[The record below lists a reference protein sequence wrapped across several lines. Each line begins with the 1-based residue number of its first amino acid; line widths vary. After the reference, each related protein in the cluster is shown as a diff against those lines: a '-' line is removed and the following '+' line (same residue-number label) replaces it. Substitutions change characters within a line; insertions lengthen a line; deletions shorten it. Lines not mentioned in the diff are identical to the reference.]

1 MRLFKNILASAA
13 VVLAVASCV
22 AVEGV
27 DTFSKKPV
35 APVMAAHNTILI
47 TEATKTEDVTF
58 VWSKARFID
67 AADYLYNLYV
77 TCGEKTAALA
87 ENLAATSYSLS
98 KEEFRTFMKSE
109 FELVQNSTH
118 QISVYTAITDNAG
131 KVYESA
137 PVTVSVYVFD
147 NAVASELT
155 GLETEL
161 VLDKETPA
169 EELALLTWTE
179 PRLVYG
185 EDVTYKV
192 VLKIGE
198 GEEKE
203 LVAGTYDTEYT
214 TTVDALNDAVAS
226 AGGVEEQANDVDFI
240 VYACC
245 PSIPEGVASNT
256 VTISVTTYVASFPET
271 LWVPGSHQGWTPATA
286 PTLKQSSTVKG
297 LYQGF
302 LDLTTANGSDVEFKF
317 CPAPNWN
324 AGEYGFDNVTT
335 NKSGN
340 LQVNVASSETVG
352 GNDTKAPS
360 GFYYVRLDKKFG
372 KLEMI
377 EVKNL
382 ELIGTFTDPDWG
394 NTISMVWDEASQSW
408 SSAEEVELKA
418 DDEFLVRFNSAWDHK
433 FGGSFSAI
441 QFGGENIKFAGAEGS
456 YQVVLNASSA
466 DFTMRAVNMASD
478 YFLVGKA
485 TGWSTTDKI
494 IPLYP
499 TSSTVFS
506 FTTKFADNNDNYYK
520 FWAAA
525 DFGNWDLAYGFISG
539 DCSDA
544 NGALTQ
550 GGSTGSLRF
559 PTADEYYTTIF
570 DLSANTFTQTKL
582 ENQNPVEYSS
592 IGVVGLFNG
601 WDEDSD
607 DYQMTQVEKAPHNW
621 YLLDFEIADVSNGAA
636 VGIKFNANKAW
647 AISWGGGI
655 DFDAN
660 RFGTL
665 SGDGDCFITPGTY
678 DIYFNDIT
686 SQYLFIKK

>member
-118 QISVYTAITDNAG
+118 QISVYTSITDDAG

-137 PVTVSVYVFD
+137 PVSLSVYVFD
-147 NAVASELT
+147 DAVASVLA
-155 GLETEL
+155 GAETEI

-179 PRLVYG
+179 PRLAYG

-192 VLKIGE
+192 VLKVGE
-198 GEEKE
+198 GEERE
-203 LVAGTYDTEYT
+203 LVSGIYETEYA
-214 TTVDALNDAVAS
+214 TTVDALNDAVAA

-245 PSIPEGVASNT
+245 PSIPDGVASNAVT
-256 VTISVTTYVASFPET
+256 VSITTYVASFPET
-271 LWVPGSHQGWTPATA
+271 LWVAGSHQGWKPATA
-286 PTLKQSSTVKG
+286 PTLKQSTTVKG

-302 LDLTTANGSDVEFKF
+302 LNLTTNDGSDVEFKF
-317 CPAPNWN
+317 CPMPDWN
-324 AGEYGFDNVTT
+324 CGEYGFDEVTISQ
-335 NKSGN
+335 SGN
-340 LQVNVASSETVG
+340 LNINLASSTTVG
-352 GNDTKAPS
+352 GNNTKAPS

-382 ELIGTFTDPDWG
+382 ELIGSFEASGWG

-418 DDEFLVRFNSAWDHK
+418 DDELLVRFNSAWDHK
-433 FGGSFSAI
+433 FGGSFNAI
-441 QFGGENIKFAGAEGS
+441 EFAGDNIKFAGAEGS
-456 YQVVLNASSA
+456 YQVVLNAASA
-466 DFTMRAVNMASD
+466 DFTMRAINMASD
-478 YFLVGKA
+478 YFLVGA
-485 TGWSTTDKI
+485 PTGWSTTDKI

-506 FTTKFADNNDNYYK
+506 FTTKIADNNDNFYK

-544 NGALTQ
+544 NGSLTQ
-550 GGSTGSLRF
+550 GGSTGALRF
-559 PTADEYYTTIF
+559 PTADEYYTTTF

-636 VGIKFNANKAW
+636 VEIKFNANKAW

-660 RFGTL
+660 RFGTFN
-665 SGDGDCFITPGTY
+665 GDDNCRITPGTY

>member
-77 TCGEKTAALA
+77 TCGEKTAVLA

-147 NAVASELT
+147 DAVASVLA
-155 GLETEL
+155 GAETEI

-169 EELALLTWTE
+169 AELALLSWTE
-179 PRLVYG
+179 PRLAYG

-192 VLKIGE
+192 VLKVGE
-198 GEEKE
+198 GEERE
-203 LVAGTYDTEYT
+203 LVSGIYETEYA
-214 TTVDALNDAVAS
+214 TTVDALNDAVAA

-245 PSIPEGVASNT
+245 PSIPDGVASNAVT
-256 VTISVTTYVASFPET
+256 VSITTYVASFPET
-271 LWVPGSHQGWTPATA
+271 LWVAGSHQGWKPATA
-286 PTLKQSSTVKG
+286 PTLKQSTTVKG

-302 LDLTTANGSDVEFKF
+302 LNLTTDDGSDVEFKF
-317 CPAPNWN
+317 CPEPDWN
-324 AGEYGFDNVTT
+324 HGEYGFDEVTISQ
-335 NKSGN
+335 SGN
-340 LQVNVASSETVG
+340 LNINLASSTTVG
-352 GNDTKAPS
+352 GNNTKAPS

-382 ELIGTFTDPDWG
+382 ELIGSFEASGWG

-418 DDEFLVRFNSAWDHK
+418 DDELLVRFNSAWDHK
-433 FGGSFSAI
+433 FGGSFNAI
-441 QFGGENIKFAGAEGS
+441 EFAGDNIKFAGAEGS
-456 YQVVLNASSA
+456 YQVVLNAASA
-466 DFTMRAVNMASD
+466 DFTMRAINMASD
-478 YFLVGKA
+478 YFLVGA
-485 TGWSTTDKI
+485 PTGWSTTDKI

-506 FTTKFADNNDNYYK
+506 FTTKIADDIDNYYK

-525 DFGNWDLAYGFISG
+525 EFGNWDFAYGYPGGDYAGESG
-539 DCSDA
+539 SFA
-544 NGALTQ
+544 Q
-550 GGSTGSLRF
+550 GGSGAFRF
-559 PTADEYYTTIF
+559 PTADEYYTTTF
-570 DLSANTFTQTKL
+570 DLSANTFTQTRL

-636 VGIKFNANKAW
+636 VEIKFNANKAW

-665 SGDGDCFITPGTY
+665 SGDANCFITPGTY

>member
-22 AVEGV
+22 AVEAV

-87 ENLAATSYSLS
+87 ENIAATSYSLS

-203 LVAGTYDTEYT
+203 LVAGIYDTEYS

-245 PSIPEGVASNT
+245 PSIPDGVASNA
-256 VTISVTTYVASFPET
+256 VTISITTYVASFPET
-271 LWVPGSHQGWTPATA
+271 LWVAGSHQGWNPATA
-286 PTLKQSSTVKG
+286 PTLKQSTTVKG

-302 LDLTTANGSDVEFKF
+302 LDLTRADGSDVEFKF
-317 CPAPNWN
+317 CPMPDWN
-324 AGEYGFDNVTT
+324 CGEYGFDNVTVSQ
-335 NKSGN
+335 SGN
-340 LQVNVASSETVG
+340 MNINLASSTTVG
-352 GNDTKAPS
+352 GNNTKTPS

-372 KLEMI
+372 KLDMI
-377 EVKNL
+377 QVKNL
-382 ELIGTFTDPDWG
+382 ELIGSFAASEWS
-394 NTISMVWDEASQSW
+394 NTISMNWDADSQSW
-408 SSAEEVELKA
+408 TSAEEVVLKA
-418 DDEFLVRFNSAWDHK
+418 NDEILVRFNSAWDHK
-433 FGGSFSAI
+433 FGGSFNAI
-441 QFGGENIKFAGAEGS
+441 EFAGDNIKFAGAEGS

-665 SGDGDCFITPGTY
+665 SGDANCFITPGTY

>member
-87 ENLAATSYSLS
+87 ENIAATSYSLS

-245 PSIPEGVASNT
+245 PSIPDGVASNI

-271 LWVPGSHQGWTPATA
+271 LWVAGSHQGWDPATA
-286 PTLKQSSTVKG
+286 PTLKQSTTVKG

-302 LDLTTANGSDVEFKF
+302 LDLTTADGSDVEFKF

-352 GNDTKAPS
+352 GNNTKTPS
-360 GFYYVRLDKKFG
+360 GFYYVKLDKKFG
-372 KLEMI
+372 TLDMI
-377 EVKNL
+377 QVKNL
-382 ELIGTFTDPDWG
+382 ELIGSFAASGWSNP
-394 NTISMVWDEASQSW
+394 ISMNWDADSQSW
-408 SSAEEVELKA
+408 TSAEEVVLKA
-418 DDEFLVRFNSAWDHK
+418 NDEILVRFNSAWDHK
-433 FGGSFSAI
+433 FGGSFNAI
-441 QFGGENIKFAGAEGS
+441 EFAGDNIKFAGAEGS

-494 IPLYP
+494 LPLYP
-499 TSSTVFS
+499 TSATAFS
-506 FTTKFADNNDNYYK
+506 FTTKMADGDNYYK

-544 NGALTQ
+544 NGSLTQ

-559 PTADEYYTTIF
+559 PTADEYYTTTF

-607 DYQMTQVEKAPHNW
+607 DYQMIQVEKAPHNW

-636 VGIKFNANKAW
+636 VEIKFNANKAW

-665 SGDGDCFITPGTY
+665 SGDANCFITPGTY

>member
-1 MRLFKNILASAA
+1 MRLFRNILASAA
-13 VVLAVASCV
+13 AVLAVASCV
-22 AVEGV
+22 AIEGA
-27 DTFSKKPV
+27 DTFSKNPV

-47 TEATKTEDVTF
+47 TDATKAEDVTF

-67 AADYLYNLYV
+67 AADYLYDLYV
-77 TCGEKTAALA
+77 TCGEKTVALA
-87 ENLAATSYSLS
+87 ENLAATSYTLS

-118 QISVYTAITDNAG
+118 QISVYATITDNAG
-131 KVYESA
+131 RVYESA

-147 NAVASELT
+147 DAVASELT

-169 EELALLTWTE
+169 EEVALLTWTE

-203 LVAGTYDTEYT
+203 LVAGIYDTEYS

-245 PSIPEGVASNT
+245 PSIPDGVASNA
-256 VTISVTTYVASFPET
+256 VTISITTYVASFPET
-271 LWVPGSHQGWTPATA
+271 LWVAGSHQGWNPATA
-286 PTLKQSSTVKG
+286 PTLKQSTTVKG

-302 LDLTTANGSDVEFKF
+302 LNLTDAGGGAEVEFKF
-317 CPAPNWN
+317 CPAPNWG
-324 AGEYGFDNVTT
+324 AGEYGFNGINAST
-335 NKSGN
+335 SGSLN
-340 LQVNVASSETVG
+340 VNVVSSTTVAYE
-352 GNDTKAPS
+352 NTKTPS

-372 KLEMI
+372 TLDMI

-382 ELIGTFTDPDWG
+382 ELIGSFAASGWG

-408 SSAEEVELKA
+408 TSAEEVVLKT
-418 DDEFLVRFNSAWDHK
+418 DDELLVRFNSAWDHK

-441 QFGGENIKFAGAEGS
+441 EFAGENIKFAGAEGS

-478 YFLVGKA
+478 YFLVGGA
-485 TGWSTTDKI
+485 TGWSQTSKI

-499 TSSTVFS
+499 SSSSVFT
-506 FTTKFADNNDNYYK
+506 FTTKFADGDNYYK
-520 FWAAA
+520 FWASAEYG
-525 DFGNWDLAYGFISG
+525 DWGLAYGYPGGDYAGESG
-539 DCSDA
+539 A
-544 NGALTQ
+544 FTQ
-550 GGSTGSLRF
+550 GGSGAFRM
-559 PTADEYYTTIF
+559 PTADEYYTVTF

-582 ENQNPVEYSS
+582 ANQTPAEYSS
-592 IGVVGLFNG
+592 IGIVGTFNG
-601 WDEDSD
+601 WTQNSD
-607 DYQMTQVEKAPHNW
+607 DFQMTQVEKAPHNW
-621 YLLDFEIADVSNGAA
+621 YLLDFVIADNSDGDTEE
-636 VGIKFNANKAW
+636 IKFNANKDW
-647 AISWGGGI
+647 SISWGSGI

-660 RFGTL
+660 RFGTMAE
-665 SGDGDCFITPGTY
+665 GANCRITPGTY

-686 SQYLFIKK
+686 LQYLFIKK